1 MLVVGIVIAVEVGRE
16 GRAIERSSSCDKCSV
31 VVVVITVEV
40 LVVITV
46 EVVVVR
52 VNVSALAEKKTA
64 SKGALHFRCMSNT
77 SQIHVRYMSDTFQI
91 HVRNMSGTCLTIH

>member
-1 MLVVGIVIAVEVGRE
+1 MLVVGIVIAVEIGRE

-52 VNVSALAEKKTA
+52 VNVGALEEKKTA
-64 SKGALHFRCMSNT
+64 SKGALNLHEKESLR
-77 SQIHVRYMSDTFQI
+77 
-91 HVRNMSGTCLTIH
+91 